1 MHARIVSAATRGDTH
16 VLVRLAR
23 WECVLD
29 ALLSGRLPMRLHGD
43 RNKHD
48 RLVHK
53 RERPYGCDF
62 PGCHARF
69 GQKGDSKKHMATHE
83 RSEARRRAA
92 AAAVVATAAAVA
104 EDAATSTAVAAAN
117 DSPGRDPD
125 GDWHS
130 PKERP
135 EAVRGSEWRQT
146 KREWEVED
154 GDDVDGADKVDD
166 LTRPDDDD
174 GDEEK
179 EADDDQDEE
188 GSERLANVMY
198 GA

>member
-1 MHARIVSAATRGDTH
+1 MHHFDWSTAQSSPFPH
-16 VLVRLAR
+16 
-23 WECVLD
+23 
-29 ALLSGRLPMRLHGD
+29 D

-104 EDAATSTAVAAAN
+104 EDVATSNAVAAV
-117 DSPGRDPD
+117 DDTPGRGRH
-125 GDWHS
+125 GDWQS
-130 PKERP
+130 PAERSG
-135 EAVRGSEWRQT
+135 AVRDSGWRQT
-146 KREWEVED
+146 EREWDAED
-154 GDDVDGADKVDD
+154 GDDADCPDNEEDD
-166 LTRPDDDD
+166 LTRPDDDS
-174 GDEEK
+174 GSEK
-179 EADDDQDEE
+179 EADND
-188 GSERLANVMY
+188 
-198 GA
+198 